1 MENLKQIRPEWVPLA
16 YQDKV
21 EEATAKQTIVKADVG
36 NGFAKKGMKK
46 GQKKHLG

>member
-16 YQDKV
+16 YQDKA
-21 EEATAKQTIVKADVG
+21 EEAAGKQAIVKANVG

-46 GQKKHLG
+46 GQKK